1 MRYSIGS
8 SAPESLYDLATV
20 LGMAL
25 DSICIDRT
33 SEVYRTLNDCLASLY
48 DGIRFPLTVD
58 LSAPDERSV

>member
-8 SAPESLYDLATV
+8 SDPVCLYDLTTV

-25 DSICIDRT
+25 DSICIDRS
-33 SEVYRTLNDCLASLY
+33 SEVYRILNDCLASLY

-58 LSAPDERSV
+58 LSDPDKHSV